1 MFFIWYYISGVD
13 MTMYHSVALLAVFCP
28 SFGND
33 PFEGSAFQASLDLP
47 KIRNLQMD
55 HFALIRYVEIPEIV
69 PDYILFDIPP
79 FRGQRNRHFWNPIW
93 VRSYGTEPNFYTFDI
108 RIEIR
113 FDERIYVYNF
123 IGFMYPPRVE
133 RFVKPFLHFVGLRL
147 HINCQLSY
155 FVWNE

>member
-1 MFFIWYYISGVD
+1 MSWSDMNQSNMLISNMNQSNASVD

-28 SFGND
+28 PFGND

-79 FRGQRNRHFWNPIW
+79 FRGAKKQTFLKPNMSSVIW
-93 VRSYGTEPNFYTFDI
+93 YRT
-108 RIEIR
+108 
-113 FDERIYVYNF
+113 
-123 IGFMYPPRVE
+123 
-133 RFVKPFLHFVGLRL
+133 
-147 HINCQLSY
+147 
-155 FVWNE
+155 